1 MKQIKCENNTI
12 SYKKSEIKLITD
24 EFREIIKIYSFK
36 YNKKKLSKLR
46 RRIRDHEKI
55 VNDKKEDNIE
65 YLQDHI
71 NY

>member
-36 YNKKKLSKLR
+36 YNKKG
-46 RRIRDHEKI
+46 
-55 VNDKKEDNIE
+55 
-65 YLQDHI
+65 
-71 NY
+71 